1 MKKRSSI
8 TLFVLLVF
16 IVPLTAYALLNVYE
30 RRWEKLTVYASGRPV
45 ADFTL
50 TNQDGKEVSTALWSN
65 KIVVSNF
72 FFSHCPVVC
81 PKMMANLKRLNIS
94 LQGDKEIL
102 INSFSVDPE
111 RDSVARLKKYA
122 DQFGIDTRQWDLLT
136 GQKKDIYKLAR
147 NSFMVVATD
156 GDGGPADFIH
166 SDKLVLIDKQ
176 KRIRG
181 YYDGTSETETNQLL
195 LDIKKLKHED

>member
-30 RRWEKLTVYASGRPV
+30 RRWEKLPVYASGRPV

-81 PKMMANLKRLNIS
+81 PKMMANLKRVNIS

>member
-8 TLFVLLVF
+8 TLFALLVF

-30 RRWEKLTVYASGRPV
+30 RRWEKLPVYASGQPV
-45 ADFTL
+45 ADFSM
-50 TNQDGKEVSTALWSN
+50 TNQDGREVSTALWSN

-81 PKMMANLKRLNIS
+81 PKMMANLKRVNIS